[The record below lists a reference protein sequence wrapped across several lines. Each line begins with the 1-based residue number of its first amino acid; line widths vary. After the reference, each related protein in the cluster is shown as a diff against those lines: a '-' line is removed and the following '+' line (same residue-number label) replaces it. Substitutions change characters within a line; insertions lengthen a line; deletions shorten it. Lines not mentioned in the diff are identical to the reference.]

1 MTIPSLPPISR
12 RGLLGLSAATGLGLA
27 AAAGSARADSRPTVA
42 PDVPDAVYGV
52 GIASGDPFPDG
63 FVIWT
68 RLAPEPLAA
77 DGSGGMPA
85 VDVEVEWEVAV
96 DPAMRQVVRRGTH
109 TATPDWNHAVHA
121 EVAGLEP
128 GREYW
133 YRFRTAGQISEI
145 GRAVTAPAPGSTPA
159 AMTFAFASCQHL
171 PEGYFNAYAD
181 MARQDL
187 DLVLHLGDYIYEG
200 AGTSNTLGR
209 AHASRKETFTLADY
223 RLRYGQYKADLDL
236 QAAHASAPWVVAPD
250 DHEVENNWAGDISQI
265 DTEPD
270 QDPAVFRERRAAA
283 FRAYYENLPL
293 RRSSMPSGA
302 DMQVYRRL
310 RFGRLLQLDVLDTR
324 RYRSD
329 QINGGPEAVL
339 DGRWDRRRTMLGRTQ
354 EAWLMKGLAAS
365 EARWKVLGNQVFCFD
380 ADHLAGPGESYGD
393 DTWGGYAAARQRM
406 FDGLLERGV
415 ENFVMVTGDAH
426 RSTAADLKQDFAEPS
441 STTVGAEFL
450 GTSISSGGNGM
461 DTDELGQVWLAEN
474 PHMRFHNN
482 QRGYQVVR
490 ADAAQLETEYR
501 ICDSVTVQGAPLRTR
516 ARLTVESG
524 VAGIADVAL
533 A

>member
-1 MTIPSLPPISR
+1 
-12 RGLLGLSAATGLGLA
+12 
-27 AAAGSARADSRPTVA
+27 
-42 PDVPDAVYGV
+42 
-52 GIASGDPFPDG
+52 
-63 FVIWT
+63 
-68 RLAPEPLAA
+68 
-77 DGSGGMPA
+77 
-85 VDVEVEWEVAV
+85 
-96 DPAMRQVVRRGTH
+96 
-109 TATPDWNHAVHA
+109 
-121 EVAGLEP
+121 
-128 GREYW
+128 
-133 YRFRTAGQISEI
+133 
-145 GRAVTAPAPGSTPA
+145 
-159 AMTFAFASCQHL
+159 
-171 PEGYFNAYAD
+171 
-181 MARQDL
+181 
-187 DLVLHLGDYIYEG
+187 
-200 AGTSNTLGR
+200 
-209 AHASRKETFTLADY
+209 
-223 RLRYGQYKADLDL
+223 
-236 QAAHASAPWVVAPD
+236 
-250 DHEVENNWAGDISQI
+250 
-265 DTEPD
+265 
-270 QDPAVFRERRAAA
+270 
-283 FRAYYENLPL
+283 
-293 RRSSMPSGA
+293 
-302 DMQVYRRL
+302 
-310 RFGRLLQLDVLDTR
+310 
-324 RYRSD
+324 
-329 QINGGPEAVL
+329 
-339 DGRWDRRRTMLGRTQ
+339 
-354 EAWLMKGLAAS
+354 MKGLAAS